1 MEVAFLFKI
10 GDKIMYPMHGAGVIE
25 SIKEMEIQG
34 KKQDYFVI
42 NLSIGDLQI
51 MIPHQKLNK
60 LGIRAVE
67 DRLKLEE
74 VMVVFHDGETDELLP
89 WKERYKTNME
99 KIKSGEIQQG
109 AEVVRDLMR
118 KNNEKA
124 LNTSEKQMLNNARN
138 IFISEL
144 ILIEGCTENQ
154 ANEML
159 ITSKIS

>member
-1 MEVAFLFKI
+1 MFKI

>member
-1 MEVAFLFKI
+1 MFKI

-42 NLSIGDLQI
+42 KLSIGDLQI

-74 VMVVFHDGETDELLP
+74 VLVVFHDGETDELLP

-118 KNNEKA
+118 KSNEKT

>member
-1 MEVAFLFKI
+1 MFKI

-42 NLSIGDLQI
+42 KLSIADLQI

-74 VMVVFHDGETDELLP
+74 VLVVFHDGETDELLP

-118 KNNEKA
+118 KSNEKT

>member
-1 MEVAFLFKI
+1 MEVDFLFKI

-42 NLSIGDLQI
+42 KLSIGDLQI

-74 VMVVFHDGETDELLP
+74 VLVVFHDGETDELLP

-118 KNNEKA
+118 KSNEKT

>member
-1 MEVAFLFKI
+1 MEVDFLFKI

-42 NLSIGDLQI
+42 QLSIGDLQI
-51 MIPHQKLNK
+51 MIPQQKLNK
-60 LGIRAVE
+60 LGIRPVE

-74 VMVVFHDGETDELLP
+74 VLVVFHDGETDELLT

-99 KIKSGEIQQG
+99 KIKTGEIQQG

-118 KNNEKA
+118 KSNEKA

-144 ILIEGCTENQ
+144 ILIKGCTENQ

-159 ITSKIS
+159 VTSKIS

>member
-1 MEVAFLFKI
+1 MEVDFLFKI

-42 NLSIGDLQI
+42 KLSIADLQI

-74 VMVVFHDGETDELLP
+74 VLVVFHDGETDELLP

-118 KNNEKA
+118 KSNEKT

>member
-1 MEVAFLFKI
+1 MFKL

-25 SIKEMEIQG
+25 STKEMEIQG

-42 NLSIGDLQI
+42 KLSIGDLQI
-51 MIPHQKLNK
+51 MIPHEKLNK

-74 VMVVFHDGETDELLP
+74 VLVVFHDGETDEQLP

-118 KNNEKA
+118 KSNEKA

>member
-1 MEVAFLFKI
+1 LFKI